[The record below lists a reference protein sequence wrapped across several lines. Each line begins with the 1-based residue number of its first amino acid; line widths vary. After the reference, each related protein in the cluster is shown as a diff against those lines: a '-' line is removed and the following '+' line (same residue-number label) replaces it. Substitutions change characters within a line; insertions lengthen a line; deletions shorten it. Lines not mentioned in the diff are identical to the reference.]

1 MTEQSAKLVRA
12 VGFWGLVAMCINAVV
27 GSGVF
32 LLPAESYKL
41 LGPFSL
47 WAPLLFAIPVFIL
60 VLCFAEAASHFS
72 EPGGAYLYAKTAF
85 GDFVGFETGWMNWLA
100 RVTSLASL
108 SNGFVIALAIFSP
121 SLKDGLSR
129 AAIITSSIFFLAAI
143 HFVGVRYG
151 A

>member
-1 MTEQSAKLVRA
+1 MQDNSSAKLVRA

-32 LLPAESYKL
+32 LLPTESYKL

-47 WAPLLFAIPVFIL
+47 WAPLIFALPVFIL

-72 EPGGAYLYAKTAF
+72 EPGGAYLYSRTAF
-85 GDFVGFETGWMNWLA
+85 GNFIGFETGWMNWLA

-108 SNGFVIALAIFSP
+108 SNGFVVSLARFYPPLGSGILRSAL
-121 SLKDGLSR
+121 
-129 AAIITSSIFFLAAI
+129 IISSIGILAA
-143 HFVGVRYG
+143 
-151 A
+151 